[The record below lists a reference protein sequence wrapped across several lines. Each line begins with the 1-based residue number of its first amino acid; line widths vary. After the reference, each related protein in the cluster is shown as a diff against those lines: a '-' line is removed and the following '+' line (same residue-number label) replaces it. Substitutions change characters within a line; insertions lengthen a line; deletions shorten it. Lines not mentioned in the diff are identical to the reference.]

1 MLYYNY
7 SKEREN
13 KNMNLTK
20 EQEIIV
26 NQLGIN
32 QVFSPELLADADF
45 KTKWTSY
52 LLSIQYNTLVSLI
65 HDKVIIK
72 ETDRIFSTL

>member
-1 MLYYNY
+1 
-7 SKEREN
+7 
-13 KNMNLTK
+13 MNLTK

-32 QVFSPELLADADF
+32 QDFSPELLANADF

-52 LLSIQYNTLVSLI
+52 LLSIQYDTSVSSI
-65 HDKVIIK
+65 PNEIIIE
-72 ETDRIFSTL
+72 ETKRIFSTL